1 MSPAIRLAWREGA
14 ERLEK
19 RGLSFQVITR
29 KRNAGGAAWEGLVLT
44 FWHACSLEML
54 WGGIFEAN

>member
-1 MSPAIRLAWREGA
+1 MPA
-14 ERLEK
+14 K
-19 RGLSFQVITR
+19 STNYPLSVNGFA
-29 KRNAGGAAWEGLVLT
+29 KLLAWEGLVLT